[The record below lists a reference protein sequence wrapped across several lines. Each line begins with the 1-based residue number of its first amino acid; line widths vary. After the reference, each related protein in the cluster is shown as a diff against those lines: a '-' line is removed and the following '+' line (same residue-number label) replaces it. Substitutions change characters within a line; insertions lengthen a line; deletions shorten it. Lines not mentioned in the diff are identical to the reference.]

1 MNRDKV
7 SQCEICAY
15 YDIEDNGC
23 TINLDEDDMA
33 KFMGDSFYNCSY
45 FSLYD
50 EYKIVRKQ
58 N

>member
-1 MNRDKV
+1 MKKDKV
-7 SQCEICAY
+7 SQCEICVY
-15 YDIEDNGC
+15 YDADEDSC

-33 KFMGDSFYNCSY
+33 KYMGDSFYNCSY